1 MTKLLYCIRHGTALH
16 NVNFSK
22 MGRKAYTEFTDTP
35 LVDFG
40 KLEAVLL
47 GSSWRDIGNVELI
60 LVSPL
65 TRTLD
70 TAKLIFQDHK
80 IPIIAL
86 DYLMEHP
93 QAEEICN
100 LRANKEELSNRYPNV
115 DFSNLS
121 DNSKIYWKDE
131 LNYEKEIIQLNKRI
145 EDFKSYVKNRSEKR
159 IAVVSHSSF
168 LGQMMFQVIGDENNE
183 LRHCYPYL
191 YEV

>member
-16 NVNFSK
+16 NINFNK

-86 DYLMEHP
+86 DFLMEHP

-100 LRANKEELSNRYPNV
+100 LRANKEELSIRYPNV
-115 DFSNLS
+115 DFS
-121 DNSKIYWKDE
+121 IV
-131 LNYEKEIIQLNKRI
+131 QLNKRI
-145 EDFKSYVKNRSEKR
+145 EDFKSYVKNRSEKK

-168 LGQMMFQVIGDENNE
+168 LGQMMFQVIGDEDNE